1 MLLNCVVYQKGV
13 RVKDV
18 PVAEIAEWRGRPDTF
33 IWVALKDAG
42 PDELATM
49 QAHFGL
55 HDLAVE
61 DAHLANQR
69 PKVEEYEELLFAVMH
84 LVAIDK
90 GEIRIGEVDVF
101 VGKDF
106 VLSVRTN
113 SDQNF
118 LGVRARAERE
128 PKLLKHG
135 PGYVLYALA
144 DAIVDRY
151 FPVVDALECELEA
164 IEASMFS
171 NNQAKENIRKL
182 YQLKQKVETLRH
194 AVLPFSEAVGKLF
207 GGRVPDVVK
216 KVGDYF
222 RDVHDHLLIV
232 VGAIDT
238 LRETIGTAIQANLA
252 MVTIEQS
259 EIAKKLAA
267 WASIFAAMTALA
279 GIWGMNFDLMP
290 ELKWRWGYPA
300 ALGAMVVVAGVLHYR
315 FRRLGW
321 L

>member
-1 MLLNCVVYQKGV
+1 M
-13 RVKDV
+13 
-18 PVAEIAEWRGRPDTF
+18 
-33 IWVALKDAG
+33 
-42 PDELATM
+42 
-49 QAHFGL
+49 
-55 HDLAVE
+55 
-61 DAHLANQR
+61 
-69 PKVEEYEELLFAVMH
+69 EEYEELLFAVMH

-90 GEIRIGEVDVF
+90 GEIRIGEVNVF

-267 WASIFAAMTALA
+267 WAAIFAAMTALA

>member
-1 MLLNCVVYQKGV
+1 MDCRNLKQDHEVWVPIAAEAVARHDAVAIGRAFHAEHLRLYGYSLEHENAPVEIINV
-13 RVKDV
+13 RVQALGSVEKPRHPEEAWCDEDPSTALKGRRDAYVPEDGAFRSV
-18 PVAEIAEWRGRPDTF
+18 PVYDGHRLRYGQRI
-33 IWVALKDAG
+33 VG
-42 PDELATM
+42 PAI
-49 QAHFGL
+49 
-55 HDLAVE
+55 
-61 DAHLANQR
+61 
-69 PKVEEYEELLFAVMH
+69 VEEMTT
-84 LVAIDK
+84 AI
-90 GEIRIGEVDVF
+90 
-101 VGKDF
+101 
-106 VLSVRTN
+106 VLT
-113 SDQNF
+113 
-118 LGVRARAERE
+118 GTW
-128 PKLLKHG
+128 
-135 PGYVLYALA
+135 

-182 YQLKQKVETLRH
+182 YQLKRKVETLRH

-267 WASIFAAMTALA
+267 WAAIFAAMTALA